1 MDSLF
6 VKAFRQA
13 KRELAAASTLT
24 GVTNPHDRA
33 RLCMHLAIL
42 RRHAPAEADELVA
55 ALSHGSETLGER
67 LTEVLK
73 CLGVPEPGPRRGIPA
88 LPLKPMSSA
97 EMYVC
102 PVRPAGSGAAP
113 AGAVGPG
120 VCDRAV
126 VRRAGVS
133 APQCA
138 LHGVALRIERL

>member
-1 MDSLF
+1 M
-6 VKAFRQA
+6 VVA
-13 KRELAAASTLT
+13 LT
-24 GVTNPHDRA
+24 
-33 RLCMHLAIL
+33 
-42 RRHAPAEADELVA
+42 
-55 ALSHGSETLGER
+55 HGSEAVGAR

-73 CLGVPEPGPRRGIPA
+73 RLGVPEPGPRRGIPT
-88 LPLKPMSSA
+88 LPLKPVPSA

-126 VRRAGVS
+126 VRRAGIS

-138 LHGVALRIERL
+138 LHGVELRIERL